1 MSASRPDSAVIAE
14 AFDTLRIQSER
25 MANVVPLQNEQN
37 IMGAIQTLGQE
48 IAALGQ
54 QLAALGQEMVVRFDR
69 LEIRQTNFEVAAV
82 NARLLSL
89 DTGGALQP
97 LVDIRDGSDIP
108 HFPATLIQLH
118 TLDGMSV

>member
-25 MANVVPLQNEQN
+25 MANVAPLQNEQN
-37 IMGAIQTLGQE
+37 IMGAIQTLEQE
-48 IAALGQ
+48 VAA
-54 QLAALGQEMVVRFDR
+54 RFDR
-69 LEIRQTNFEVAAV
+69 LESRQTNFEVAAV